1 MGKIH
6 AVEGDLLKI
15 ACELVRRRI
24 CSWVPLD
31 NVFEVRG
38 RKILNGLF
46 GVAKTSTLDSGAPV
60 LRLIMNLTGSNS
72 TQRQLFGGCSTLPM
86 ITSWQSIVM
95 DDGERLNMFQSDMSS
110 AFYLFRLPLC
120 WAPYLCFNVTV
131 KGTEVGLMDNRLFA
145 LGCCV
150 IPMGWINSVGIMQE
164 ISENLLKHQT
174 LTLSSQVARG
184 RPLPPWFTA
193 LLAEARSDNTCWWHI
208 YLDNFCAGERL
219 GASSATDWGRQCHE
233 AAERCWREA
242 GVISS
247 EKKRVAGEITV
258 QELGA
263 EINGEL
269 GTLGISTA
277 KLEKLCLTT
286 LWALAQPRIERKT
299 VQIIAG
305 RWMFALQF
313 RRPGMSLLQA
323 VWKYVGGKEKATEK
337 LLRQVRGELFSLVCC
352 APLFQ
357 CNLRAAVAPLVVA
370 SDASNSGGAVG
381 VSETLTQEGK
391 DFVST
396 TERIERGIP
405 CQPAPILLVSLF
417 NGIGGCFRAYDI
429 AGLLPKGRIAVE
441 INEDANRI
449 TARHWPGAL
458 QIKDIHTITR
468 SVVRE
473 WSARFLQVAEIH
485 VWAGF
490 PCQDLCG
497 AKAGRKN
504 LMGKNSSLFWE
515 IPRVVTLIK
524 EEFGTTVVVKEVLE
538 NVQSMD
544 KAAAEEI
551 SRAFGAWP
559 YGLDCVDAVPL
570 RRPRF
575 CWTTEVIEGVIPGV
589 VVESKS
595 YWRQVQ
601 AQAEYPKTEQ
611 WIDPGF
617 HWNGD
622 GRDIVFPTC
631 MRSIPRQAPPP
642 KPAGLEKCSETTV
655 QRWREDSFRYPP
667 YQYQSQYLLCSDASW
682 RLLNA
687 NEKEL
692 LLCYGWQHT
701 KTAWSASRIKQ
712 NKVGYSDVR
721 NSLLGD
727 SFSIFSFVILAVV
740 CSKRFLPTIP
750 YVVLAGRMGLA
761 PGFRAALRCSAPL
774 ARRLQYGFSTQDGSS
789 ISVEHLNRLLL
800 RKTNHTGSDVRV
812 ITGEIMNAKT
822 YPRQSVAA
830 QWWHWREV
838 FSKKWGHKQHINCLE
853 LESILMGVKY
863 QILHH
868 EFWIWGYFKSVIRML
883 RSVWLAKEDLAVG
896 GFRKFSTRF
905 LLTCW
910 RLDCS
915 WFFLTLN
922 QRKIPLMLVQG
933 GMVGR
938 LIAGRFSKAERA
950 RQRSK
955 IHLDD
960 AALSLKTQQR
970 YYCALRKL
978 LPTIERC
985 RCADDLDLKIC
996 NWIRRMW
1003 KSGEPLIYIG
1013 DGLCAMHFFMPWSK
1027 GKVPGAWKLF
1037 AVWRRLEV
1045 PSRAPPLTWDLVKS
1059 FSSYELSLG
1068 RHEMSSLLLL
1078 AFHCLLRTGELWQ
1091 LYPEDIL
1098 LGRSHGVLSLKGTK
1112 SGKRNAANESVSI
1125 TNELVVESLRS
1136 LLSYRQQC
1144 GGPSRPLWSS
1154 SHAAFR
1160 SRFKVLCDRFDV
1172 QHHAF
1177 RPYSLRRGGATDLF
1191 QRTRSMECALLR
1203 GRWESSRVARIYI
1216 SDGLS
1221 FLPSLRFTPKTQS
1234 MMSRFSYAWVHFT
1247 FLFLKL
1253 LKAVQLHLREGA
1265 WISWTFLSVLGVF
1278 FCGLESEP
1286 LPWSSYEPLP

>member
-1 MGKIH
+1 MSLKESIGSCRSFAQIGCVLCWWIIAGTELSLVEKAAVSFLGDFLQSKVADVQSYQSKKRGMIFPLREGDLHEVASFLKQTRLECVFEDKLAEEWSSKAWQYVVFCCLNRLAGAAACPLKGRWTLSERRAAASIAGYVESRLARDHRGAGLSEEAWQKDLASRQVGYGGEEVSICHKLSWEQVLPGLPPETHGGCVDCLDWVGPRTREFLLSPQTLVKDVAEISLPERMGKIH

-131 KGTEVGLMDNRLFA
+131 KGTEVGLDNRLFA

-405 CQPAPILLVSLF
+405 CQPAPVLLVSLF
-417 NGIGGCFRAYDI
+417 NRIGGCFRAYDI
-429 AGLLPKGRIAVE
+429 AGLLPMGRIAVE

-449 TARHWPGAL
+449 TARHWPGTL

-692 LLCYGWQHT
+692 LLGYGWQHT

-868 EFWIWGYFKSVIRML
+868 RVLDMRIFQISDSYVAISVVSKG
-883 RSVWLAKEDLAVG
+883 RS
-896 GFRKFSTRF
+896 SS
-905 LLTCW
+905 W
-910 RLDCS
+910 RLQKI
-915 WFFLTLN
+915 LN
-922 QRKIPLMLVQG
+922 
-933 GMVGR
+933 
-938 LIAGRFSKAERA
+938 
-950 RQRSK
+950 
-955 IHLDD
+955 
-960 AALSLKTQQR
+960 
-970 YYCALRKL
+970 
-978 LPTIERC
+978 
-985 RCADDLDLKIC
+985 
-996 NWIRRMW
+996 
-1003 KSGEPLIYIG
+1003 
-1013 DGLCAMHFFMPWSK
+1013 
-1027 GKVPGAWKLF
+1027 KVSA
-1037 AVWRRLEV
+1037 
-1045 PSRAPPLTWDLVKS
+1045 
-1059 FSSYELSLG
+1059 
-1068 RHEMSSLLLL
+1068 HLL
-1078 AFHCLLRTGELWQ
+1078 AFGLQ
-1091 LYPEDIL
+1091 LIL
-1098 LGRSHGVLSLKGTK
+1098 SHI
-1112 SGKRNAANESVSI
+1112 ESTENPTDVGS
-1125 TNELVVESLRS
+1125 RR
-1136 LLSYRQQC
+1136 Y
-1144 GGPSRPLWSS
+1144 GG
-1154 SHAAFR
+1154 
-1160 SRFKVLCDRFDV
+1160 
-1172 QHHAF
+1172 
-1177 RPYSLRRGGATDLF
+1177 
-1191 QRTRSMECALLR
+1191 
-1203 GRWESSRVARIYI
+1203 
-1216 SDGLS
+1216 
-1221 FLPSLRFTPKTQS
+1221 
-1234 MMSRFSYAWVHFT
+1234 
-1247 FLFLKL
+1247 
-1253 LKAVQLHLREGA
+1253 
-1265 WISWTFLSVLGVF
+1265 
-1278 FCGLESEP
+1278 
-1286 LPWSSYEPLP
+1286 